1 MQKPEIY
8 SRYLLEKKM
17 KTIQKPLISQGWLR
31 ALIYF
36 IGISLIV
43 YVFQIA
49 GSYVAGQFKPG
60 AETGDNDVLGFGIM
74 YLIMGIGITLFTWL
88 IRRFIDKKSFESLG
102 FVRQGYSN
110 EAGLGFFC
118 ALALLGIGSI
128 LLIMAGYLSFVAVS
142 FSAGPLLLEIVIMMI
157 IAFVEELM
165 FRGYLLNNLMKS
177 MNKWGALSITAAL
190 FSLFH
195 GSNPDVTLFAVIN
208 IFLAGLLLG
217 INYIFTRN
225 LWFSIFFHFAWNY
238 FQGPVLGYDVSGLK
252 LTSLLQQSMSG
263 PKTWTGGS
271 FGFEGSLLC
280 PLLFIAAIV
289 FFVYAFAKRY
299 EQVR

>member
-1 MQKPEIY
+1 
-8 SRYLLEKKM
+8 M
-17 KTIQKPLISQGWLR
+17 KTIQKPLVSQGWLR

-36 IGISLIV
+36 IVVSLIV
-43 YVFQIA
+43 YVFQIS
-49 GSYVAGQFKPG
+49 GSYIMSQFKTG
-60 AETGDNDVLGFGIM
+60 TETGDESVLAFGIF
-74 YLIMGIGITLFTWL
+74 YSIMGIGIILFTWL
-88 IRRFIDKKSFESLG
+88 VRKFVDKKSFESLG
-102 FVRQGYSN
+102 FARKGYSN
-110 EAGLGFFC
+110 EAGLGFFS
-118 ALALLGIGSI
+118 ALALLGIGSVI
-128 LLIMAGYLSFVAVS
+128 LITAGYLSFIAAS
-142 FSAGPLLLEIVIMMI
+142 FDASALLLEIAIMMVV
-157 IAFVEELM
+157 AFVEELL

-217 INYIFTRN
+217 INYIFTKN

-238 FQGPVLGYDVSGLK
+238 FQGPVLGYEVSGLK

-263 PKTWTGGS
+263 PEAWTGGP

-280 PLLFIAAIV
+280 PLLFIVAIFFFSYV
-289 FFVYAFAKRY
+289 FDKRY
-299 EQVR
+299 GQLR